1 MQNKDFNT
9 LIDKYLDD
17 QLSYEEKLR
26 VDEWLGHITDQRAAD
41 KLPGLQ
47 KDVDGKRIYNQ
58 LLHKIQRAEK
68 PAIPVKTLKLS
79 PLLKV
84 AASLVLCGSLVF
96 GFRNQLK
103 DLLQINRISSI
114 TNSKGHITKSILS
127 DGSIVWLKG
136 NSKLNFP
143 AIFKGGLRKVDL
155 EGEALFEVA
164 KDASHPFIIHC
175 GGLTTRVLG
184 TSLNIKNDQYKIEVN
199 VLTGRVYLS
208 SSNTKALTLHPRQKA
223 VYSDLHQTV
232 VKEDGVVTAIE
243 AITKGTEY
251 DMLFNDARVADVI
264 KRIQD
269 KFEVRINVKNTK
281 LANIHITADFTD
293 QSLEN
298 TMNMMSEAL
307 NLDFNIDGQS
317 VRIINRNSNQSE

>member
-9 LIDKYLDD
+9 LIAQYLDD
-17 QLSYEEKLR
+17 QLSFEEKLR
-26 VDEWLGHITDQRAAD
+26 LDNWLEHITDQSAAD
-41 KLPGLQ
+41 SLPDMQ
-47 KDVDGKRIYNQ
+47 KEVDGKKIYNK
-58 LLHKIQRAEK
+58 LLQQIAATEK
-68 PAIPVKTLKLS
+68 PAVPVKRLRLN
-79 PLLKV
+79 PMLKV
-84 AASLVLCGSLVF
+84 AASLFLCSSLVF
-96 GFRNQLK
+96 GFRNQLQ
-103 DLLQINRISSI
+103 DLFHINRISSVSN
-114 TNSKGHITKSILS
+114 TSGHITKSILS

-143 AIFKGGLRKVDL
+143 VIFKGGLRKVDL

-164 KDASHPFIIHC
+164 KDASHPFIISC
-175 GGLTTRVLG
+175 GGLTTRVMG
-184 TSLNIKNDQYKIEVN
+184 TSLNIKNAQNKIEVD

-208 SSNTKALTLHPRQKA
+208 SSKTKALTLHPRQKA
-223 VYSDLHQTV
+223 VYSALHETV
-232 VKEDGVVTAIE
+232 VKATGLVTEVA

-264 KRIQD
+264 RRIQD
-269 KFEVRINVKNTK
+269 KFEVRINVEKSK

-307 NLDFNIDGQS
+307 NLDFDIDGQS
-317 VRIINRNSNQSE
+317 VHIINRNSNQSE